1 MSKNKRPPV
10 SKARPSR
17 EIMWSDKKR
26 IWCGLPWTFTRYS
39 VSPDRLYIKRG
50 LITIHEDEVR
60 LYRIRDISLRQG
72 FFQRLFGLGT
82 INISSSDSSMG
93 NFQLKNIKKSH
104 GGSACR
110 CVSSSA
116 MERCTTRTTLIS
128 TILMIDDRLRVY
140 LYLLIS
146 FPVRIIR
153 IGAQRLQ

>member
-10 SKARPSR
+10 AKARPSR

-104 GGSACR
+104 DVKEMLSDAVETER
-110 CVSSSA
+110 ERKRVS
-116 MERCTTRTTLIS
+116 MREFVGYGEMHDTDDVDFDNF
-128 TILMIDDRLRVY
+128 DDR
-140 LYLLIS
+140 
-146 FPVRIIR
+146 
-153 IGAQRLQ
+153 